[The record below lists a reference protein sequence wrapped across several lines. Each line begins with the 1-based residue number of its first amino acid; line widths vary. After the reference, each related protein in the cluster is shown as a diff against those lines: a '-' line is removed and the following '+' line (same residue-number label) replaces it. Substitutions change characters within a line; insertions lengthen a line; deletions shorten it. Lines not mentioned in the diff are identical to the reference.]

1 MTPLHTLC
9 TNPAVTKDMIKQLY
23 IKNTEAALVQNV
35 NDMLPWH
42 MYAVNKDTQICMVDE
57 AEFRPTNM
65 TDGARM
71 ILSNEFNV
79 DALVDTNLDIDTIE
93 MYLILIGSSLFD
105 WLETPNKVTGLYPFM
120 SMAKLSTYNLEDVY
134 DVAMMNLNSI
144 FQSNCVLQESMK
156 NIAIHTDERT
166 RDTKRDKLA

>member
-1 MTPLHTLC
+1 MS
-9 TNPAVTKDMIKQLY
+9 MICY
-23 IKNTEAALVQNV
+23 HGIC
-35 NDMLPWH
+35 
-42 MYAVNKDTQICMVDE
+42 AVNKDTLICMFDE
-57 AEFRPTNM
+57 TEFRPTNM